1 MTISATPEGV
11 RVFRVEG
18 FPTKFRTRLE
28 PVFGDRIQKLSC
40 LCSAR
45 LNLTTYSLYI
55 QGVCSRSVRVKGALL
70 AVCYRLELDIEADT
84 IGEEVYYYGYGCDI
98 PAAYRPVGGAFMDSG
113 TAIFYSGESVV
124 NTLLIDLSGAIPA
137 DEIQRIITLTGVGTI
152 PEHANFIR
160 VRFEGDTFVD
170 AAYHHIGG
178 ALVTAN

>member
-1 MTISATPEGV
+1 M
-11 RVFRVEG
+11 
-18 FPTKFRTRLE
+18 LM
-28 PVFGDRIQKLSC
+28 
-40 LCSAR
+40 
-45 LNLTTYSLYI
+45 
-55 QGVCSRSVRVKGALL
+55 
-70 AVCYRLELDIEADT
+70 CYRLELDIEANT

-98 PAAYRPVGGAFMDSG
+98 PTAYRPVGGTFMDSG
-113 TAIFYSGESVV
+113 TSIFYSGESVV
-124 NTLLIDLSGAIPA
+124 NTLLIDLSGAIPT